1 MSKLSV
7 TPRSSEVSLSPY
19 KIRIAETLETDESMT
34 RRTTVRLLLSALLL
48 SAPLSAQKPPIG
60 FIEYYGLRHVAEI
73 EIRAVL
79 DVQVGDTDPA
89 FPGEIVNRLEE
100 ISGVNRAYVT
110 TVCCESGQSIFY
122 VGVQQDDDAFELRA
136 PPQADLMLPAE
147 VVDTYR
153 RFGEAVLPAVLKGD
167 ASEDMSAGHSL
178 MTNPEARVHQEQFI
192 VFAERYPEILRRV
205 LRTSADPEQR
215 AIAAHVLGYVSDKQ
229 AVVVDLLYAA
239 QDPDGGVR
247 NNAVRA
253 LGAIGILANAEP
265 ELGIRIP
272 SSLFVRMLNSVVWSD
287 RNKASGILFS
297 SLTSTRDAET
307 LQQLRKNALPS
318 VVEMARWKTN
328 HAQFCFFILGRMAG
342 ISDTAIFEAWS
353 GGERE
358 AAIAAWETALT
369 N

>member
-1 MSKLSV
+1 M
-7 TPRSSEVSLSPY
+7 
-19 KIRIAETLETDESMT
+19 
-34 RRTTVRLLLSALLL
+34 RLLLSALLL
-48 SAPLSAQKPPIG
+48 SAPLSAQTPPIG
-60 FIEYYGLRHVAEI
+60 FIEFYGLRDVAES

-79 DVQVGDTDPA
+79 DVQVGDAEPA
-89 FPGEIVNRLEE
+89 FPGEIVDRLEE

-122 VGVQQDDDAFELRA
+122 VGVQEEDDDAFELRA
-136 PPQADLMLPAE
+136 PPQGDLMLPAE

-153 RFGEAVLPAVLKGD
+153 RFGEAVLAAVLKGD
-167 ASEDMSAGHSL
+167 ASDDMSAGHSL

-215 AIAAHVLGYVSDKQ
+215 AIAAQVLGYVADKQ
-229 AVVVDLLYAA
+229 GVVEDLIYAA
-239 QDPDGGVR
+239 RDPAPDVR

-253 LGAIGILANAEP
+253 LGAIGILANEKP

-272 SSLFVRMLNSVVWSD
+272 SSLFVQMLNSVVWTD
-287 RNKASGILFS
+287 RNKASAILS
-297 SLTSTRDAET
+297 SALTNLRDVET
-307 LQQLRKNALPS
+307 LQQLRQDALLS

-328 HAQFCFFILGRMAG
+328 HALSPFVILGRMAS
-342 ISDTAIFEAWS
+342 IPEPEIFEAWS
-353 GGERE
+353 RGERE
-358 AAIAAWETALT
+358 AAIAAWESTLH

>member
-1 MSKLSV
+1 
-7 TPRSSEVSLSPY
+7 
-19 KIRIAETLETDESMT
+19 MT

-48 SAPLSAQKPPIG
+48 SAPLSAQTPAIG
-60 FIEYYGLRHVAEI
+60 FIEFYGLRDVAEI

-79 DVQVGDTDPA
+79 DVQVGDPQPA
-89 FPGEIVNRLEE
+89 FPREIIDRLEE

-110 TVCCESGQSIFY
+110 TVCCESGESIFY
-122 VGVQQDDDAFELRA
+122 VGIQEEEGDPFELRA
-136 PPQADLMLPAE
+136 PPQGDLTLPTE
-147 VVDTYR
+147 VVDTDR
-153 RFGEAVLPAVLKGD
+153 RFGEALQAAIVKGD
-167 ASEDMSAGHSL
+167 AGDDMTAGHSL
-178 MTNPEARVHQEQFI
+178 VTNPEARVHQEQFI

-215 AIAAHVLGYVSDKQ
+215 AIAAQVLGYVSDKQ

-239 QDPDGGVR
+239 QDPDRGVR

-287 RNKASGILFS
+287 RNKASSILFF
-297 SLTSTRDAET
+297 SLTSPRDAET
-307 LQQLRKNALPS
+307 LQQLRENALPS

-342 ISDTAIFEAWS
+342 MPDAAIFEAWS

-358 AAIAAWETALT
+358 AAIAAWETTLT